1 MHASRILSVISF
13 MVCVMS
19 VYSSP
24 LLDERA
30 ALKCTSRDIAIV
42 RRTISDETYFCK
54 WWLSDVRTRSP
65 FLEFTPAQVTN
76 LCKCVIPIKTTTK
89 YKRAEQTEQATL
101 EHHLESRQTKASCR
115 AEMSIQFTEPWHFC
129 VFYNSYP
136 RTSSPFAKY
145 AAKDLVNL
153 CNCIEGKIVST
164 STKKTSTS
172 IKKTSTQ
179 KISASTKKVS
189 TSTKKTLTS
198 TTSKK
203 TSSSPSKISSI
214 SSKSISSSFTKTS
227 SKSFTTPS
235 SLTRW
240 LTLPTPWTP
249 PSSSMSSTGSDEKSS
264 SAAVGTV
271 SESSSLTSSEPF
283 STESTTSISSST
295 TEAVSTKSIST
306 ISAIDS
312 ASSVTDTVPKVT
324 QAPPLPESSSTTTE
338 ILPSASST
346 STAVVLPTGSIYVA
360 NSGARGLDGFPLL
373 AYQGGMNSEIFM
385 NATYTDYPPIRYVY
399 DQDSGYIFNEDR
411 SYVLSYYTD
420 YDTSNGYSRVLFLN
434 AAFILDS
441 MNTYEN
447 WAALPCSIDQSTSEL
462 YCFGATQHGETYS
475 IFASQD
481 SNLADN
487 HHGVGRLYIASSVS
501 TTLSPLDLFVVKGEN
516 GGQNIPSTTETSSRT
531 DSSQTATTTESQ
543 STTSSS
549 AAATPTSVC
558 GIIYTDDSAS
568 PSLNYDISC
577 TLDYSTGSFPAIV
590 TDSLDH
596 CIAACSLDS
605 DDGCVAAVW
614 FKSGR
619 NQQYCYLKTE
629 DDLNSQTTFSSTD
642 VAFSATRRDL

>member
-1 MHASRILSVISF
+1 
-13 MVCVMS
+13 MS

-30 ALKCTSRDIAIV
+30 ALKCTSRDIAII

-76 LCKCVIPIKTTTK
+76 LCKCVTPVKTITK
-89 YKRAEQTEQATL
+89 HKRAEQTEQATL
-101 EHHLESRQTKASCR
+101 EHHLERRQTKASCR

-145 AAKDLVNL
+145 AAKDLVNPFDL
-153 CNCIEGKIVST
+153 NEEDFDFNDF
-164 STKKTSTS
+164 
-172 IKKTSTQ
+172 Q
-179 KISASTKKVS
+179 
-189 TSTKKTLTS
+189 
-198 TTSKK
+198 K
-203 TSSSPSKISSI
+203 TSSSPSKTSSI
-214 SSKSISSSFTKTS
+214 SSKSISSSSTKTS
-227 SKSFTTPS
+227 PKSFTTPS

-249 PSSSMSSTGSDEKSS
+249 PSNSMSSTSSDKKSS

-283 STESTTSISSST
+283 STESTTSVSSST
-295 TEAVSTKSIST
+295 TEAVSTTSIST

-338 ILPSASST
+338 LISSASST
-346 STAVVLPTGSIYVA
+346 STAIVLPTGSIYVA

-373 AYQGGMNSEIFM
+373 AYQGGMNSEVFM
-385 NATYTDYPPIRYVY
+385 NATDYPPVRYVY

-481 SNLADN
+481 SNLADD

-501 TTLSPLDLFVVKGEN
+501 TSMSPLDLFVVKGEN
-516 GGQNIPSTTETSSRT
+516 GGQNIPSTTETSSTT
-531 DSSQTATTTESQ
+531 DPSQTATTTENQ

-558 GIIYTDDSAS
+558 ATVYTDDSAS
-568 PSLNYDISC
+568 PSLSYDISC

-590 TDSLDH
+590 TDTLDD

-614 FKSGR
+614 FQSGR

-629 DDLNSQTTFSSTD
+629 DDLNSQTAFSSTD

>member
-13 MVCVMS
+13 MTCVMS

-30 ALKCTSRDIAIV
+30 AVKCTSRDIAII

-54 WWLSDVRTRSP
+54 WWLFDVRTRSP
-65 FLEFTPAQVTN
+65 FLEFTPTQVTN
-76 LCKCVIPIKTTTK
+76 LCKCVTPVKTITK
-89 YKRAEQTEQATL
+89 HKRAEQTEQATL
-101 EHHLESRQTKASCR
+101 EHHLERRQTKASCR

-153 CNCIEGKIVST
+153 CNCIEGKIVPT

-172 IKKTSTQ
+172 IRKTSTQ

-203 TSSSPSKISSI
+203 TSSSPSKTSSI
-214 SSKSISSSFTKTS
+214 SSKSISSSSTKTS

-249 PSSSMSSTGSDEKSS
+249 PSSSMSSTSSDEKSS

-283 STESTTSISSST
+283 STESTTSVSSST
-295 TEAVSTKSIST
+295 TEAVSTTSIST

-312 ASSVTDTVPKVT
+312 ASSVTDTVPKAT
-324 QAPPLPESSSTTTE
+324 QAPPLPESSSTTTKL
-338 ILPSASST
+338 ISSASST
-346 STAVVLPTGSIYVA
+346 STAIVLPTGSIYVA

-385 NATYTDYPPIRYVY
+385 NATYTDYPPVRYVY

-441 MNTYEN
+441 MDTYEN
-447 WAALPCSIDQSTSEL
+447 WAALPCSIHQSTSEL

-481 SNLADN
+481 SNPADD
-487 HHGVGRLYIASSVS
+487 HHGMGKLYIASSVS
-501 TTLSPLDLFVVKGEN
+501 TSMSPLDLFVVKGEN
-516 GGQNIPSTTETSSRT
+516 GGQNIPSTTETSSTT
-531 DSSQTATTTESQ
+531 DPSQTATTTENQ

-558 GIIYTDDSAS
+558 GTVYTDDSAS
-568 PSLNYDISC
+568 PSLSYDISC
-577 TLDYSTGSFPAIV
+577 TMDYSTGSFPAIV
-590 TDSLDH
+590 TDSLDD

-614 FKSGR
+614 FQSGR

-629 DDLNSQTTFSSTD
+629 DDRNSQTTFSSTD

>member
-1 MHASRILSVISF
+1 MHASRTLSVISF
-13 MVCVMS
+13 LTCVMS

-30 ALKCTSRDIAIV
+30 ALKCASRDIAIV

-54 WWLSDVRTRSP
+54 WWLSELV
-65 FLEFTPAQVTN
+65 
-76 LCKCVIPIKTTTK
+76 KTTTK
-89 YKRAEQTEQATL
+89 HKRAEQTEQVTL
-101 EHHLESRQTKASCR
+101 EHHLERRQTKASCR

-129 VFYNSYP
+129 VFYNSYL
-136 RTSSPFAKY
+136 RTSSPFARY
-145 AAKDLVNL
+145 SAKDLVKL
-153 CNCIEGKIVST
+153 CNCVEGKIISP
-164 STKKTSTS
+164 STS
-172 IKKTSTQ
+172 IRKTSTQ

-203 TSSSPSKISSI
+203 TSSSPSKTSSI
-214 SSKSISSSFTKTS
+214 SSKSISGSSTKTS
-227 SKSFTTPS
+227 SKSSTTPS

-240 LTLPTPWTP
+240 LTLSTPWTP
-249 PSSSMSSTGSDEKSS
+249 PSSSMSSTSSDKKSS

-283 STESTTSISSST
+283 STESTTSVSSST
-295 TEAVSTKSIST
+295 TEAASTTGIST

-312 ASSVTDTVPKVT
+312 ASSVTDTDPKVT

-338 ILPSASST
+338 LISSAPST
-346 STAVVLPTGSIYVA
+346 STAIVLPTGSIYVA
-360 NSGARGLDGFPLL
+360 NSGVRGLDEFPLL

-385 NATYTDYPPIRYVY
+385 NATYTDYPPVRYVY

-441 MNTYEN
+441 MDTYEN

-462 YCFGATQHGETYS
+462 HCFGATQHGETYS

-481 SNLADN
+481 SNLADD

-501 TTLSPLDLFVVKGEN
+501 TSMSQLDLFVVKGEIN
-516 GGQNIPSTTETSSRT
+516 RPHRPR
-531 DSSQTATTTESQ
+531 
-543 STTSSS
+543 
-549 AAATPTSVC
+549 AAVTPTSVC
-558 GIIYTDDSAS
+558 GTVYTDDSAT
-568 PSLNYDISC
+568 PSLSYDISC

-590 TDSLDH
+590 TDSLDD

-614 FKSGR
+614 FRSGR

>member
-1 MHASRILSVISF
+1 
-13 MVCVMS
+13 MS

-30 ALKCTSRDIAIV
+30 ALKCASRDIAIV

-54 WWLSDVRTRSP
+54 WWLSDIRTRSP

-76 LCKCVIPIKTTTK
+76 LCKCVTPIKTTTK
-89 YKRAEQTEQATL
+89 HKRAEQTEQATL
-101 EHHLESRQTKASCR
+101 EHHLERRQTKASCR

-136 RTSSPFAKY
+136 RNSSPFAKY
-145 AAKDLVNL
+145 AVKDLINL
-153 CNCIEGKIVST
+153 CNCVEGKIVST

-172 IKKTSTQ
+172 IQNTPTQ
-179 KISASTKKVS
+179 TNSASTKKIA

-198 TTSKK
+198 TTFKK
-203 TSSSPSKISSI
+203 TSSSSSKTSSI
-214 SSKSISSSFTKTS
+214 SSKRISSSSTKTS
-227 SKSFTTPS
+227 SKSSTTPS

-249 PSSSMSSTGSDEKSS
+249 PSSSMSSTSSDEKSS
-264 SAAVGTV
+264 SAAVGIV

-283 STESTTSISSST
+283 STESTTSVSSST
-295 TEAVSTKSIST
+295 TEAVSTASIST

-312 ASSVTDTVPKVT
+312 VSAVTDTVPLVT
-324 QAPPLPESSSTTTE
+324 QAPSLPESSSTTTE
-338 ILPSASST
+338 ILSSASST
-346 STAVVLPTGSIYVA
+346 STAIVLPTGSIYVA

-373 AYQGGMNSEIFM
+373 AYQGGMNSEVFM
-385 NATYTDYPPIRYVY
+385 NATDYPPVRYVY

-411 SYVLSYYTD
+411 SFVLSYYTD
-420 YDTSNGYSRVLFLN
+420 YDTSNGYSRVLFLK

-441 MNTYEN
+441 MTQNTYEN
-447 WAALPCSIDQSTSEL
+447 FAALPCYIDQSTSEL
-462 YCFGATQHGETYS
+462 YCFGATQHGETYT

-487 HHGVGRLYIASSVS
+487 HHGMGKLYIASSVS
-501 TTLSPLDLFVVKGEN
+501 TSMSPLDLFVVKGEN
-516 GGQNIPSTTETSSRT
+516 GGQNVPSTTESSST
-531 DSSQTATTTESQ
+531 IESSQTATMTESQ

-549 AAATPTSVC
+549 AAATLTSVC
-558 GIIYTDDSAS
+558 GTVYTDDSAS
-568 PSLNYDISC
+568 PSLSYDISC
-577 TLDYSTGSFPAIV
+577 TLDYSTGSFPAVV
-590 TDSLDH
+590 TDSLDD

-614 FKSGR
+614 FQSGR

-629 DDLNSQTTFSSTD
+629 DDLYSQTTFSSTD
-642 VAFSATRRDL
+642 VAFSVTRRDL

>member
-1 MHASRILSVISF
+1 
-13 MVCVMS
+13 
-19 VYSSP
+19 
-24 LLDERA
+24 
-30 ALKCTSRDIAIV
+30 
-42 RRTISDETYFCK
+42 
-54 WWLSDVRTRSP
+54 
-65 FLEFTPAQVTN
+65 
-76 LCKCVIPIKTTTK
+76 
-89 YKRAEQTEQATL
+89 
-101 EHHLESRQTKASCR
+101 
-115 AEMSIQFTEPWHFC
+115 
-129 VFYNSYP
+129 
-136 RTSSPFAKY
+136 
-145 AAKDLVNL
+145 
-153 CNCIEGKIVST
+153 
-164 STKKTSTS
+164 
-172 IKKTSTQ
+172 
-179 KISASTKKVS
+179 
-189 TSTKKTLTS
+189 
-198 TTSKK
+198 
-203 TSSSPSKISSI
+203 
-214 SSKSISSSFTKTS
+214 
-227 SKSFTTPS
+227 
-235 SLTRW
+235 
-240 LTLPTPWTP
+240 
-249 PSSSMSSTGSDEKSS
+249 MSSTSSDEKSS

-283 STESTTSISSST
+283 STKSTTSISSST
-295 TEAVSTKSIST
+295 TEAVSTTSIST

-338 ILPSASST
+338 LISSASST
-346 STAVVLPTGSIYVA
+346 STAIMLPTGSIYVA

-373 AYQGGMNSEIFM
+373 AYQGGMNSEVFM
-385 NATYTDYPPIRYVY
+385 NATDYPPVRYVY

-420 YDTSNGYSRVLFLN
+420 YNTSNGYSRVLFLN

-441 MNTYEN
+441 MDTYEN

-481 SNLADN
+481 SNLAED

-501 TTLSPLDLFVVKGEN
+501 TSMSPLDLFVVKGEN
-516 GGQNIPSTTETSSRT
+516 GGQNIPSTTETSSTT

-543 STTSSS
+543 SATSSS
-549 AAATPTSVC
+549 AAVTPTSVC
-558 GIIYTDDSAS
+558 GTVYTDDSAS
-568 PSLNYDISC
+568 PSLSYDISC
-577 TLDYSTGSFPAIV
+577 TLDYSTGSFPAII
-590 TDSLDH
+590 TDSLDD

>member
-1 MHASRILSVISF
+1 
-13 MVCVMS
+13 MS

-89 YKRAEQTEQATL
+89 HKRAEQTEQATL
-101 EHHLESRQTKASCR
+101 EHHLERRQTKASCR
-115 AEMSIQFTEPWHFC
+115 AEMSIQYTEPWHFC

-172 IKKTSTQ
+172 IRKTSTQ

-198 TTSKK
+198 TTFRK
-203 TSSSPSKISSI
+203 TSSSPSKSSSI
-214 SSKSISSSFTKTS
+214 SSKSISSSSTKTS

-249 PSSSMSSTGSDEKSS
+249 PSSSMSSTSSDEKSS

-283 STESTTSISSST
+283 STESTASVSSST
-295 TEAVSTKSIST
+295 TEAVSTTSIST

-338 ILPSASST
+338 LISSASST
-346 STAVVLPTGSIYVA
+346 STAIMLPTGSIYVA

-373 AYQGGMNSEIFM
+373 AYQGGMNSEVFM
-385 NATYTDYPPIRYVY
+385 NATDYPPVRYVY

-420 YDTSNGYSRVLFLN
+420 YDTSNGYSR
-434 AAFILDS
+434 D
-441 MNTYEN
+441 

-481 SNLADN
+481 SNLADD

-501 TTLSPLDLFVVKGEN
+501 TSMSPLDLFVVKGEN
-516 GGQNIPSTTETSSRT
+516 GGQNIPSTTETSSTT
-531 DSSQTATTTESQ
+531 DPSQTATTTESQ
-543 STTSSS
+543 STTSFS

-558 GIIYTDDSAS
+558 GTVYTDDSAS
-568 PSLNYDISC
+568 PSLSYDISC

-590 TDSLDH
+590 TDSLDD

-614 FKSGR
+614 FQSGR
-619 NQQYCYLKTE
+619 NQQYCYLKTG
-629 DDLNSQTTFSSTD
+629 DDLNSQTAFSSTD

>member
-13 MVCVMS
+13 MACVMS

-30 ALKCTSRDIAIV
+30 ALKCASRDIAIV

-65 FLEFTPAQVTN
+65 FLEVTPAQVTN
-76 LCKCVIPIKTTTK
+76 LCKCVTPVKTTTK
-89 YKRAEQTEQATL
+89 HKRAGQTEQATL
-101 EHHLESRQTKASCR
+101 EHHLERRQTKASCR

-203 TSSSPSKISSI
+203 TSSSPSRTSSI
-214 SSKSISSSFTKTS
+214 SSQSISGSSTKAS
-227 SKSFTTPS
+227 SKSSTTPS

-249 PSSSMSSTGSDEKSS
+249 PSSSMSSTSSDEKSS

-283 STESTTSISSST
+283 STESTTSVSSST
-295 TEAVSTKSIST
+295 TEAASTTSVST

-324 QAPPLPESSSTTTE
+324 QAPPLPESAHFKRLFHKCCYRVTHWVH
-338 ILPSASST
+338 IR
-346 STAVVLPTGSIYVA
+346 
-360 NSGARGLDGFPLL
+360 ARGLDGFPSL
-373 AYQGGMNSEIFM
+373 AYQGDMNSEVFM
-385 NATYTDYPPIRYVY
+385 NATYTDYPPVRYVY

-441 MNTYEN
+441 MDTYEN
-447 WAALPCSIDQSTSEL
+447 WAALPCSIDQSTSEM

-481 SNLADN
+481 SNLADD

-501 TTLSPLDLFVVKGEN
+501 TTMSPLDLFVVKGEN
-516 GGQNIPSTTETSSRT
+516 GGQNVPSTTETSSTT

-558 GIIYTDDSAS
+558 GTVYTDDSAS
-568 PSLNYDISC
+568 PSLSYDISC
-577 TLDYSTGSFPAIV
+577 TLDYSTGSFPAII
-590 TDSLDH
+590 TDSLDD

-614 FKSGR
+614 FQSGR

-629 DDLNSQTTFSSTD
+629 DDLNSQTAFSSTD